1 MMLDLQDMLKSMTK
15 VNTRMAGNAQNKKEL
30 VRYYLETVKG
40 AKFGQ
45 GSEVSTG
52 Y

>member
-1 MMLDLQDMLKSMTK
+1 MALDLQDMLKSMTK
-15 VNTRMAGNAQNKKEL
+15 VKTRMAGNAQNNKEL

-40 AKFGQ
+40 VKIGQ